1 LSNNR
6 VESLKKILDETKES
20 FSSIQFALLGE
31 FFYSFFLVTA
41 RNYLALFPII
51 AGLVPVMA
59 AVRGG
64 IYASLASKASTRI
77 HLGLSIHGIRDWWV
91 RKTYF
96 NIFLVLI
103 MISFFVSVLIGVFHY
118 SFYAFLESL
127 YASMS
132 SLAIAHIFLVPATI
146 FLAIKVFSRGLN
158 PDDVLGPLITLLGDI
173 STVPALI
180 FVTILFYEYGSTIAL
195 VMLGIIILF
204 NIGLTLFSGKKG
216 DNWLDKSVLRQLGG
230 AMILALV
237 IEVVGGL
244 ILSKNIDKLVLSVG
258 LLGTLPIAMQAG
270 GAIASIQVSRI
281 STFIHIGTYPPTLK
295 PNAQLIKEYVRG
307 LFLVIPSYTTASII
321 GYASSSLAGGTAS
334 FWNTISP
341 TIVYSLLMF
350 MLIPLLSHLV
360 SSISFIKGWD
370 PDNTGIPILTSI
382 IDLTTITYFSLIA

>member
-1 LSNNR
+1 MLNNK
-6 VESLKKILDETKES
+6 VENLKKILSETKES
-20 FSSIQFALLGE
+20 LSSIQFALLGE

-41 RNYLALFPII
+41 RNYLSLFPVI

-77 HLGLSIHGIRDWWV
+77 HLGLSIKGIRDWWV

-96 NIFLVLI
+96 NIFLVLLL
-103 MISFFVSVLIGVFHY
+103 ISFFVSVLIGVFHY
-118 SFYAFLESL
+118 SLYAFLESL

-132 SLAIAHIFLVPATI
+132 SLAIAHVFLVPATI
-146 FLAIKVFSRGLN
+146 YLALKVFSRGLN

-180 FVTILFYEYGSTIAL
+180 FVTILLYEYGSIVAL
-195 VMLGIIILF
+195 AMLGIIIVF
-204 NIGLTLFSGKKG
+204 NVGLTFFSGKKE
-216 DNWLDKSVLRQLGG
+216 DKWIDKSVLRQLGG
-230 AMILALV
+230 AMTLALI
-237 IEVVGGL
+237 IEVIGGL
-244 ILSKNIDKLVLSVG
+244 ILSKNIDKLVFSVG

-281 STFIHIGTYPPTLK
+281 STFIHIGIYPPSLK
-295 PNAQLIKEYVRG
+295 PNKKLLEEYVRG
-307 LFLVIPSYTTASII
+307 LFLVIPSYITASII
-321 GYASSSLAGGTAS
+321 GYASSTLAGGSAS
-334 FWNTISP
+334 FWNTLIP
-341 TIVYSLLMF
+341 TILYSILMF
-350 MLIPLLSHLV
+350 LLIPLLSHLV

-382 IDLTTITYFSLIA
+382 IDLTTITYFSFTA